1 MPWHRGRPDGGGLLR
16 CTLAAR
22 ACPKRRLREMCQR
35 RFAPQTSVLGPMQ
48 SGAGPARPEAGART
62 RMSKGKSRV
71 TLILAISAGVALAGC
86 GDNASVER
94 GNVNYENF
102 TAQQIFERGEY
113 DLAQNNPQL
122 AATSFAEVERLYPYS
137 DLAKR
142 AVIRQAFAPPR
153 ARNYEES
160 RSAAQR
166 YIDFY
171 PADEDAAYAQYLLAL
186 SYYDQIDEVG
196 RDQKLTFEALQA
208 LREVIERYPE
218 SEYANSARLKF
229 DLAYDH
235 LASKEME
242 IGRYYLKR
250 DNFTAAAS
258 RFRVVV
264 EDFQTTTHT
273 PEALYRLVESYLS
286 LGLVDEARTAGAI
299 LGHNFRGTEWYQDA
313 YALLTGKGYTLE
325 AAGDGW
331 LRGIYRQTVLGRWL

>member
-1 MPWHRGRPDGGGLLR
+1 
-16 CTLAAR
+16 
-22 ACPKRRLREMCQR
+22 
-35 RFAPQTSVLGPMQ
+35 
-48 SGAGPARPEAGART
+48 
-62 RMSKGKSRV
+62 
-71 TLILAISAGVALAGC
+71 LILAISAGIALAGC

-142 AVIRQAFAPPR
+142 AVIMQAFAHHR

-196 RDQKLTFEALQA
+196 RDQGLTFQALQA
-208 LREVIERYPE
+208 LRGVIERYPD
-218 SEYANSARLKF
+218 SEYANSSILKF
-229 DLAYDH
+229 DLAFDH
-235 LASKEME
+235 LAAKEME

-250 DNFTAAAS
+250 DHFPAAIN

-264 EDFQTTTHT
+264 EDFETTSHT
-273 PEALYRLVESYLS
+273 AEALHRLVEAYLS
-286 LGLVDEARTAGAI
+286 LGLIDEARTAGAI
-299 LGHNFRGTEWYQDA
+299 LGFNFRGTSWYEDS
-313 YALLTGKGYTLE
+313 YALLTGQGLTLE
-325 AAGDGW
+325 AAGDNW
-331 LRGIYRQTVLGRWL
+331 LRQIYRQTIQGRWL